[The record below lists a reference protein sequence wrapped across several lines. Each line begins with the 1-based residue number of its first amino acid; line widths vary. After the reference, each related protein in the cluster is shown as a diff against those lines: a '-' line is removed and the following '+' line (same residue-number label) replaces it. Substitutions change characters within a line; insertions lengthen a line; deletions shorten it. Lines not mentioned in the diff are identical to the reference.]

1 MSNNIRI
8 KPREKTASA
17 IAKYTIIMTPK
28 QPKEMQHHQWQT
40 QQANEWRT
48 QNSPF
53 NKADQHER
61 SSIAHVRQP
70 HRIHQQALQPT
81 SMIRPT
87 LETKSMPRNQNS
99 KKRKRKKCPGCNQR
113 RRWYPSKGN
122 KPRITTITRKQQRW
136 GRSGSVDCGLGL
148 GGARIRLGSEGREGE
163 GRGVVRRFAVTHHNN
178 LRTLCYYHYR
188 NFFHPPGAKAS
199 GNGFCSPIFLK
210 YATSIMKEN

>member
-87 LETKSMPRNQNS
+87 LETKSIPRNQNS

-148 GGARIRLGSEGREGE
+148 GGARIRLGSEGRGGQ
-163 GRGVVRRFAVTHHNN
+163 GRGGELFAGLQLPTTTIYAHFVIT
-178 LRTLCYYHYR
+178 TTAI
-188 NFFHPPGAKAS
+188 FFTPPEPKR
-199 GNGFCSPIFLK
+199 L
-210 YATSIMKEN
+210 ATAFALQFF